1 MAPTPPTV
9 VDREGFEEEKRRK
22 MMREMAGNGESMIDC
37 EIVKVKEEEDEEV
50 VEEILSVM
58 SNRQHFNL

>member
-1 MAPTPPTV
+1 MVSTPPTV

-37 EIVKVKEEEDEEV
+37 EGEG
-50 VEEILSVM
+50 
-58 SNRQHFNL
+58 RRR